1 MIVDCHHHVFQPW
14 AEGPC
19 GHSSDKLHKQHLQHM
34 FARTVARAFRVS
46 DGKQLRDANAL
57 RSPGTFDWSG
67 LTDVNFRAG
76 TQGRVLFT
84 LEGEDYAIQYLPPT
98 LNKIEATPEMMLA
111 QMRYAGVD
119 HSILHAGGMY
129 GSMTE
134 MNAAVQATCPGM
146 VTGSIWV
153 EEPTAGEP
161 AALAQVEHGAKVL
174 GLRAI
179 YFNTESFARFNFDWA
194 LDDPRLEPF
203 WALLDDLALVLIAEL
218 SASPGKGPA
227 GFSANL
233 VRLGRV
239 LSRRRN
245 IRCQLAMSVPPQYFA
260 VNGHYDLPD
269 EALAVYRN
277 DRVWVELMY
286 PITWGGRWSYPYREA
301 WPLIQDLRDTLGASS
316 LLWGSDMPMVERF
329 CTYRQSLDYLTDYCD
344 FLTSHDIDLIIGRNA
359 AELFNIEII

>member
-19 GHSSDKLHKQHLQHM
+19 GHPSDKLHKQHLQHM
-34 FARTVARAFRVS
+34 SARAVAHAFRVS
-46 DGKQLRDANAL
+46 DGKKLMDASAL
-57 RSPGTFDWSG
+57 RAPGTLDWNG

-76 TQGRVLFT
+76 THGQVLFT
-84 LEGEDYAIQYLPPT
+84 LDGEDYAIQYLPPT
-98 LNKIEATPEMMLA
+98 LSKIEATPEMMLA
-111 QMRYAGVD
+111 QMRYAGVN

-134 MNAAVQATCPGM
+134 MNATVQAAHPKM

-161 AALAQVEHGAKVL
+161 TALSHIEHGARVL

-179 YFNTESFARFNFDWA
+179 YFNTETFARFSFNWT
-194 LDDPRLEPF
+194 LDDPRLDPF
-203 WALLDDLALVLIAEL
+203 WALLNDLELVLIAEL
-218 SASPGKGPA
+218 SASPGIGA
-227 GFSANL
+227 GGFTANL
-233 VRLGRV
+233 VRLGGV
-239 LSRRRN
+239 LSRWRN
-245 IRCQLAMSVPPQYFA
+245 IRCQLAMSVPPQFYA

-301 WPLIQDLRDTLGASS
+301 WPLIRNLRDSLGASS

-329 CTYRQSLDYLTDYCD
+329 CTYRQSLDYLIDHCD
-344 FLTSHDIDLIIGRNA
+344 FLIPREIDLIIGGNA
-359 AELFNIEII
+359 IDLFQIKTA